1 VTLSRPSHDPLTA
14 LSPTPTSSVASD
26 SLSGWFL
33 SGPGFNLQRKNHL
46 GTHRPLLQALSRAPP
61 RLAFLSYEL
70 RIIRIRT
77 RGTEAKLPAPEPPF
91 FLPYTRN
98 PSAQF
103 THFLL
108 PCPFFLIP
116 SSFDLRCRIHS
127 TVLARS
133 SSSGEAFFT
142 VVLPRTRS
150 SAFVASTP
158 SHHPTTSPFPSDR
171 IIRNP
176 LEFAASVSQQLDK
189 TCCHS
194 FRNSSSRH

>member
-1 VTLSRPSHDPLTA
+1 MTLSRPSHDPLTA

-103 THFLL
+103 THLLL

-116 SSFDLRCRIHS
+116 SSFIF
-127 TVLARS
+127 VA
-133 SSSGEAFFT
+133 AFIRPSLHDHQAADRPFFP

-150 SAFVASTP
+150 SAFVASTS
-158 SHHPTTSPFPSDR
+158 SHHPTTSPFLSDR

-176 LEFAASVSQQLDK
+176 LEFAASVSSAIGQDLL
-189 TCCHS
+189 S
-194 FRNSSSRH
+194 FFS